1 MQTSYLLILGKA
13 LKTHMRICTKK
24 ANVPMSKSLLIQ
36 IKWTKIILRK
46 LRNTKNKISK
56 KWHINHVHVYTHT
69 HTHFIT
75 TIMYHGI
82 CLFCYSPPSII
93 FFLSFISRQCWN
105 HLIKDD
111 IIPPLNLT
119 PTVVSYFVRFSYPYN
134 LICMKTLITS
144 FASLDIEYL
153 SKVRRI

>member
-1 MQTSYLLILGKA
+1 MTYQPCPFI
-13 LKTHMRICTKK
+13 
-24 ANVPMSKSLLIQ
+24 
-36 IKWTKIILRK
+36 
-46 LRNTKNKISK
+46 
-56 KWHINHVHVYTHT
+56 HT

-75 TIMYHGI
+75 TIMYHDI

-119 PTVVSYFVRFSYPYN
+119 PTCLVSYFVRFSYPYN
-134 LICMKTLITS
+134 PHLHENPYNLICILRHRVLKQSKKNLDSITHVCRLDSWIKFKYIVVLNLIV
-144 FASLDIEYL
+144 FRNYNIICFLLIKYNHIFEFN
-153 SKVRRI
+153 